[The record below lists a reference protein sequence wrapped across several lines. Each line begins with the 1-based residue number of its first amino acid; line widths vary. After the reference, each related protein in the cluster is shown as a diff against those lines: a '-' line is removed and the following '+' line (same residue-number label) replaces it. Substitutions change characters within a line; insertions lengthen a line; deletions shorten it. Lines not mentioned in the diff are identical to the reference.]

1 MTTRSLP
8 RWRAWIIRLGHRPA
22 VAIVTAVSVVLS
34 LVMTSIAL
42 SQLLDTSTEEF
53 LIGLGIAVVVPSIVA
68 PIVGHITIGLVLD
81 LDRAQ
86 TALAR
91 LAALDAL
98 TGVFNRGHF
107 MERLEAE
114 AGRHF
119 RTGDPLTL
127 LMLDA
132 DHFKAINDT
141 FGHSTGDRALIA
153 IAQTASAALREGDVF
168 ARYGGEEFVA
178 LLPSTTRSEGIEL
191 AERVRTAVAAL
202 SVTSNDGR
210 AVPVT
215 VSIGVSV
222 LTSPDPECR
231 RLFDSAD
238 GALYEAKRGG
248 RNRCVVAERATR
260 AA

>member
-1 MTTRSLP
+1 MMLMSEYILATGDKSLLP
-8 RWRAWIIRLGHRPA
+8 GLRR
-22 VAIVTAVSVVLS
+22 
-34 LVMTSIAL
+34 IAL
-42 SQLLDTSTEEF
+42 DVATGARWVGSWGHSYAGGDGR
-53 LIGLGIAVVVPSIVA
+53 LIGYGMMNSTGVPL
-68 PIVGHITIGLVLD
+68 TIGLVLD

-141 FGHSTGDRALIA
+141 FGHSTGDQALIA

-191 AERVRTAVAAL
+191 AERVRTSIAAL

-210 AVPVT
+210 PVPVT

-222 LTSPDPECR
+222 LTSPAPECR

-248 RNRCVVAERATR
+248 RNRCVVAERSAR